1 MKIAKLILITW
12 SSRSVSRLLLLFG
25 ICLLTFT
32 ALIDPAD
39 DIFHLKVPA
48 FILVILVWLW
58 RRGLSRSTL
67 TLRAWIIVLVTGVA
81 IPALWTLLGL
91 LHRNIHGPDLNIGG
105 TAKAFLFLFV
115 LPVIVNEDID
125 LASLVSRMSCLV
137 ALLIVCLV
145 GVSFFF
151 PPVFEAFYAFS
162 IEKNNAIITTSRDLL
177 GIGVG
182 QFYYKTSALLVFPF
196 SYYCNR
202 LTLPGSPQLLSLLM
216 CVLYAMALLFSGAR
230 ANYLSGLF
238 IAGFFFIG
246 YLGRKAGW
254 MAALT
259 VAFAG
264 IILIASTMVAKLASP
279 TEESNAVKLLHV
291 RSYEQEFG
299 AHPSLLLWGQGADT
313 AFYSE
318 GFQDWTLTTE
328 VTYLELIRVFGIP
341 VSALF
346 LAGLLC
352 LGRRLF
358 QNRRW
363 ALWVAFVTYLIMS
376 GSNPLLISSTGF
388 LAICAIWKEAEYP
401 STDRSAFHLLEPHR
415 AASDTFLPFRI
426 APRRAA
432 APVSS

>member
-1 MKIAKLILITW
+1 MKIIKSILIT

-25 ICLLTFT
+25 ICLLTFA

-39 DIFHLKVPA
+39 EIFHLKVPA
-48 FILVILVWLW
+48 FILIILVWLW
-58 RRGLSRSTL
+58 RRGLARIRL
-67 TLRAWIIVLVTGVA
+67 TLRVWAIVLIAGVL

-91 LHRNIHGPDLNIGG
+91 LRWNIHGPGLTLGG

-115 LPVIVNEDID
+115 LPVIVSEDID

-137 ALLIVCLV
+137 ALLIFCLV

-162 IEKNNAIITTSRDLL
+162 IEKNNAIISASRDLL
-177 GIGVG
+177 GIGLG

-202 LTLPGSPQLLSLLM
+202 LTLPGSRKFLSLLM
-216 CVLYAMALLFSGAR
+216 CVFYAVALLFSGAR
-230 ANYLSGLF
+230 ANYLGGLF
-238 IAGFFFIG
+238 IAGFFLIG

-254 MAALT
+254 LAALT

-264 IILIASTMVAKLASP
+264 IILIASTMAAKLASP
-279 TEESNAVKLLHV
+279 TEESNEVKLLHV

-318 GFQDWTLTTE
+318 GFQGWTSTTE
-328 VTYLELIRVFGIP
+328 LTYLELIRVFGIP
-341 VSALF
+341 VTALF

-352 LGRRLF
+352 LSRRLF
-358 QNRRW
+358 QDRRFD
-363 ALWVAFVTYLIMS
+363 LWTAFVTYLVMS
-376 GSNPLLISSTGF
+376 ASNPLLISSTGF
-388 LAICAIWKEAEYP
+388 LAICAVWKEVECP
-401 STDRSAFHLLEPHR
+401 STDTSAFRLPEPADVAPVR
-415 AASDTFLPFRI
+415 FLFSPISPR
-426 APRRAA
+426 RRAA
-432 APVSS
+432 PVNS